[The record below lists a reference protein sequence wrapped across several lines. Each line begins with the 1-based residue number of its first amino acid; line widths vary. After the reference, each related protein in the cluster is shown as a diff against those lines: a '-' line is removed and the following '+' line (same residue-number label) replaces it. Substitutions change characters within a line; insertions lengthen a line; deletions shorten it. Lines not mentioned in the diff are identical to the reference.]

1 MLIEG
6 ESEGISFGSIG
17 IDGASVDS
25 KDGSLETDG
34 RPLGIKLGAVAI
46 VSEGLELGWLIG
58 PVLIE
63 ERG

>member
-6 ESEGISFGSIG
+6 ESEGISVRIID

-25 KDGSLETDG
+25 KDGLLETDG

>member
-6 ESEGISFGSIG
+6 ESEGISVRIID

-25 KDGSLETDG
+25 KDGLLETDG

-46 VSEGLELGWLIG
+46 VSKGLELGWLIG

-63 ERG
+63 GG